1 MTELLE
7 TYVSSPDKEVLNT
20 RIVKASREQVF
31 KAWSNPEYLKKWWG
45 PHGFT
50 NTFNEFNFRPG
61 GKWSFVM
68 HGPDQKDYP
77 NESIF
82 VKIEEPELVILNH
95 ISQPKFQ
102 IQATFEKISVSETKV
117 YFRMIFK
124 TPEECNKLKGFVTD
138 KNEENLDR
146 LEVVLKDMQ

>member
-1 MTELLE
+1 MAELQE
-7 TYVSSPDKEVLNT
+7 TYVSSPDREVLNV

-31 KAWSNPEYLKKWWG
+31 KAWSNPEYLKRWWG
-45 PHGFT
+45 PEGFA
-50 NTFNEFNFRPG
+50 NTFNEFNFQPG

-68 HGPDQKDYP
+68 HGPDKKDYP
-77 NESIF
+77 NESVF
-82 VKIEEPELVILNH
+82 VKIEEPGLVVLNH

-102 IQATFEKISVSETKV
+102 IEATFEAISVSETKV

-146 LEVVLKDMQ
+146 LGAVLKDIK